1 MNNLSSEEDDDYTK
15 LQRIED
21 TSNVQLTTIYVIT
34 VNEKN
39 YLLTIK
45 SNYTADQQK
54 RKKQRIL

>member
-1 MNNLSSEEDDDYTK
+1 MNLSSEEDDDYAK

-21 TSNVQLTTIYVIT
+21 KSNVQRTTIYVIT
-34 VNEKN
+34 VNERN

-45 SNYTADQQK
+45 SNYTTDQQK

>member
-1 MNNLSSEEDDDYTK
+1 MNNLSSEEDDDYAK

-21 TSNVQLTTIYVIT
+21 KSNVQRTTIYVIT

-45 SNYTADQQK
+45 SNYTTDQQK

>member
-1 MNNLSSEEDDDYTK
+1 MNKLSSEENDDYAK

-21 TSNVQLTTIYVIT
+21 KSNVQRTTIYAIT
-34 VNEKN
+34 VNERN

-45 SNYTADQQK
+45 SNYNADQQK